1 MLLNEQ
7 KIQKETGA
15 TIIIPN
21 ADSGSEEVIIR
32 GPNETAVLNARTR
45 LDIIRDAAYK
55 SLPYSH
61 FLSLPLTGEQFK
73 AKLSGVRNEMI
84 KQFCET
90 TPAEGLEPSL
100 FGSPDTMH
108 VTLLMLKL
116 FSKDEVRDL
125 TLNQSSLTI
134 SSQIERAKA
143 LMKKISA
150 QVYDTLE
157 TRSLVVQVG
166 DLEVMNDDPSRA
178 DVLYL
183 KGTRLL

>member
-61 FLSLPLTGEQFK
+61 FLSLPLTG
-73 AKLSGVRNEMI
+73 
-84 KQFCET
+84 KQFCEIV
-90 TPAEGLEPSL
+90 PAEGLEPSL

-183 KGTRLL
+183 KGT